1 MMDKAKGLHTHK
13 PYYYN
18 RELSWLKFNER
29 VLDEAID
36 KEVPL
41 CERLS
46 FVSIFQSNLDEFI
59 MVRVGT
65 LTDQMIF
72 SADARDNK
80 TQMTAKEQL
89 SEIFT
94 SVGELLRKK
103 DRAYLKIILNIRL
116 CRYFLRRLSEKSSRF
131 HSCGIR
137 KSTRLHC

>member
-46 FVSIFQSNLDEFI
+46 FVSIFQSNLDEFF

-94 SVGELLRKK
+94 SVGERPGV
-103 DRAYLKIILNIRL
+103 
-116 CRYFLRRLSEKSSRF
+116 SESDVRN
-131 HSCGIR
+131 R
-137 KSTRLHC
+137 

>member
-1 MMDKAKGLHTHK
+1 MDKAKGLHTYK

-46 FVSIFQSNLDEFI
+46 FESIFQSNLDEFF

-80 TQMTAKEQL
+80 TQMTA
-89 SEIFT
+89 
-94 SVGELLRKK
+94 
-103 DRAYLKIILNIRL
+103 D
-116 CRYFLRRLSEKSSRF
+116 
-131 HSCGIR
+131 R
-137 KSTRLHC
+137 KSTRLNSSHSP

>member
-1 MMDKAKGLHTHK
+1 MDKAKGLHTYK

-46 FVSIFQSNLDEFI
+46 FVSIFQSNLDEFF

-65 LTDQMIF
+65 LTDRIIT
-72 SADARDNK
+72 ARTNSDFHE
-80 TQMTAKEQL
+80 TSP
-89 SEIFT
+89 SEP
-94 SVGELLRKK
+94 RQ
-103 DRAYLKIILNIRL
+103 
-116 CRYFLRRLSEKSSRF
+116 RR
-131 HSCGIR
+131 
-137 KSTRLHC
+137 